1 MSSSQH
7 KHMYHSGSMPGN
19 RGFSLV
25 EMMIAMTISLIIVL
39 AVTQI
44 FVSSRTTYSYT
55 EGLSRIQEG
64 GRFVIDFLAQ
74 DIRMA
79 GYSGCARRL
88 DSANVSNI
96 VKDKKKAV
104 DYDATGMEVYRYTGS
119 GGNGLGDWTPA
130 LPDIAGTG
138 VDQGYFSAG
147 EVEPFTDVFV
157 SKYGASIDATIT
169 APADKTANL
178 KVLATPEAINAFT
191 KDDVLMVTDCNNAD
205 IFSITNTVNTS
216 GTELTFSHGT
226 GTNTSNRLANDYD
239 SRAEIL
245 HWESRI
251 YYIGKP
257 DLDGDGKP
265 DADTN
270 PTLMRK
276 VLVQGDLM
284 AQPLVEGVERMQ
296 LLLGI
301 DTDTLPNKFRDNTAN
316 RYVLPDDPLTADM
329 SKVVAVRIGF
339 ALTTGE
345 NVDADPDFKTYNI
358 LGMANETY
366 DDYGPGTA
374 AENYG
379 DDSRER
385 RRVFTMTV
393 ARRN

>member
-1 MSSSQH
+1 MINNQYRQIQH
-7 KHMYHSGSMPGN
+7 SASLIFA

-25 EMMIAMTISLIIVL
+25 EMMIAMTISLVIIL

-44 FVSSRTTYSYT
+44 FISSRTTYSYT

-64 GRFVIDFLAQ
+64 GRFAIDFLAQ

-79 GYSGCARRL
+79 GYSGCGKNL
-88 DSANVSNI
+88 DSANVNNI

-104 DYDATGMEVYRYTGS
+104 DFDASGMEVYRYTGS
-119 GGNGLGDWTPA
+119 GGNALGDWTPA
-130 LPDIAGTG
+130 LPDIAATG
-138 VDQGYFSAG
+138 INKGYFSAG

-157 SKYGASIDATIT
+157 SKYGASVDATIT

-178 KVLATPEAINAFT
+178 KVLSTPEADSAFT
-191 KDDVLMVTDCNNAD
+191 QNDVLMVTDCNNAD

-216 GTELTFSHGT
+216 GTELTFTHGS
-226 GTNTSNRLANDYD
+226 GGNTSNRLANDYD

-245 HWESRI
+245 RWESRI

-257 DLDGDGKP
+257 DLDGDGNA
-265 DADTN
+265 DAN
-270 PTLMRK
+270 ARPTLMRK
-276 VLVQGDLM
+276 ALVDGDLI

-301 DTDTLPNKFRDNTAN
+301 DTDTPAGKPRDDTAN
-316 RYVLPDDPLTADM
+316 RYVFPDDPLASDLG
-329 SKVVAVRIGF
+329 KVVAIRIGF
-339 ALTTGE
+339 ALTSGE
-345 NVDADPDFKTYNI
+345 NVDADPDFKTYNL
-358 LGMANETY
+358 LGMTNETY

-374 AENYG
+374 PENYG

-385 RRVFTMTV
+385 RRIFTMTV

>member
-1 MSSSQH
+1 MSCNQH
-7 KHMYHSGSMPGN
+7 KHARLYTLPIYAH
-19 RGFSLV
+19 GFSLV
-25 EMMIAMTISLIIVL
+25 EMMIAMTISLVIIL

-44 FVSSRTTYSYT
+44 FVSSKTTYSYT

-64 GRFVIDFLAQ
+64 GRFAVDFMAQ

-88 DSANVSNI
+88 DSADVNNI

-104 DYDATGMEVYRYTGS
+104 DYDNTGMEVYRYTGA
-119 GGNGLGDWTPA
+119 GGNGLGDWTPT
-130 LPDIAGTG
+130 LPDIGGANS
-138 VDQGYFSAG
+138 GYFSDG

-157 SKYGASIDATIT
+157 SKYGASVDATIT

-178 KVLATPEAINAFT
+178 KVLSTPETGAAFT

-216 GTELTFSHGT
+216 GTELTFTHGT
-226 GTNTSNRLANDYD
+226 GSNTDNRLANDYD
-239 SRAEIL
+239 ARAEIL
-245 HWESRI
+245 RWEARI

-257 DLDGDGKP
+257 DLDGDGNP
-265 DADTN
+265 DVNAD

-276 VLVQGDLM
+276 SLVKGSLV

-296 LLLGI
+296 LLLGF
-301 DTDTLPNKFRDNTAN
+301 DTETPPGKFRDNTAN
-316 RYVLPDDPLTADM
+316 IYVLPDDPLAADL

-345 NVDADPDFKTYNI
+345 NVDADPDFKTYNL
-358 LGMANETY
+358 LGLGNESY
-366 DDYGPGTA
+366 DDYGPGAA

-379 DDSRER
+379 VDSRER